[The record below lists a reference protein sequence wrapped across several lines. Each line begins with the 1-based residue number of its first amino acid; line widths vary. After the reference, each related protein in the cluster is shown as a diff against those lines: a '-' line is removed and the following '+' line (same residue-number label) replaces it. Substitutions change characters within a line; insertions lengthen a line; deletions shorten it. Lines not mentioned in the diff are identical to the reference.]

1 MRKILKENLDFKDLV
16 GQVTPTISVD
26 EYAANMGDDDEIVTL
41 AFTVK
46 GQQAS
51 DDLVDWFERGY
62 DYILDSEVSD
72 GQVSK
77 GKYLVFVEMNRR
89 IAVPNRIIE
98 LIEDME
104 TLTQIPLDEWTII
117 VDGEELKAE
126 VEQLKQVLILSPS
139 KYRQMHEEDLNEM
152 RNRAGLVPHKVFKE
166 QDSLLKDFISK
177 AGL

>member
-1 MRKILKENLDFKDLV
+1 MTRILNEGFDYRDLQ
-16 GQVTPTISVD
+16 GQIDPTITVD

-51 DDLVDWFERGY
+51 EDLVDWFERGY
-62 DYILDSEVSD
+62 DFVLDSEVSD

-89 IAVPNRIIE
+89 TSVPERIVE
-98 LIEDME
+98 LIEDMQ
-104 TLTQIPLDEWTII
+104 TLTDLPLEDWVITI
-117 VDGEELKAE
+117 DKKEYKAD
-126 VEQLKQVLILSPS
+126 VEQLKSVIILSPS
-139 KYRQMHEEDLNEM
+139 KYRQVHDEDLNEM
-152 RNRAGLVPHKVFKE
+152 RNQAGLDHRKVFKE
-166 QDSLLKDFISK
+166 QDNILRDFITK

>member
-1 MRKILKENLDFKDLV
+1 MNKILTEGFDYKDLE
-16 GQVTPTISVD
+16 GQLDPTITVD

-46 GQQAS
+46 GQQAAE
-51 DDLVDWFERGY
+51 DMVDWFERGY
-62 DYILDSEVSD
+62 DYVLDAEVSD

-89 IAVPNRIIE
+89 TTVPERIVE
-98 LIEDME
+98 MIEDLE
-104 TLTQIPLDEWTII
+104 TLTQLQLDKWTII
-117 VDGEELKAE
+117 IDKKEYKPE
-126 VEQLKQVLILSPS
+126 VELLKSVIILSPS
-139 KYRQMHEEDLNEM
+139 KYRQIHEEDLNEM
-152 RNRAGLVPHKVFKE
+152 RNRAGLEPSKIFKE